1 VAKKVEERNLLQN
14 EVREGNQTIYDVGS
28 EDGRWVEL
36 VGQDLAKRWDV
47 TLLEPA
53 GSGFKK
59 LL

>member
-1 VAKKVEERNLLQN
+1 MAKKAEERNLLQN
-14 EVREGNQTIYDVGS
+14 GSQTIYDVGS

-47 TLLEPA
+47 TLFEPS